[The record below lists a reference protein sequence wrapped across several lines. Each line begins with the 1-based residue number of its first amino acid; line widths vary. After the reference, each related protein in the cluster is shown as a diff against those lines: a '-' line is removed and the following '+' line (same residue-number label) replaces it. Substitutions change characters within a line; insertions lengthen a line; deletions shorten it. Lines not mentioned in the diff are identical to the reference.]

1 MGLVKLSKVW
11 QLPRKVG
18 LGLLILGVVGITP
31 LASGHTSELG
41 HRSRASRLARSGG
54 QAPPVYQRPV
64 IDRGELLQATQ
75 QMLHYVS
82 ELRGLPVIHS
92 VKAALQSREEIQ
104 RSLIKDLDERTT
116 ADEFEASTKLLIKL
130 GLVPK
135 DFKYREL
142 LTRIIEEQVAGYY
155 RPRTKSL
162 YLADWLTLD
171 EQNSVMVHE
180 LAHALQDQHFRL
192 ERFSRLPKGQSDYE
206 LAISSL
212 IEGDAT
218 AVMLNH
224 LLKPQ
229 RLDIAS
235 IPIPLST
242 IFDQLQKSDDQRIK
256 VLNSAP
262 AVVRES
268 LLFPYAYGTTFV
280 QYILIHSSW
289 KRISEAYAD
298 PPDST
303 EQVLHPAKF
312 LTRDYPVRIELP
324 RLEKLLGKATSR
336 RIFDTTGEFGYYLI
350 LSQYVDKG
358 KARRAA
364 EGWDGDQLALY
375 ENKRTGTL
383 LLVQYTT
390 WDSEADADEF
400 ARAYAERTTAC
411 YTGAREVPSSGNT
424 TMHRWETAEGDVY
437 LERRGSDVLI
447 LEGLDDAALKKLPH
461 LVKALWG
468 SRKTEKGPSS
478 NRIST
483 RLPH

>member
-11 QLPRKVG
+11 RLFQKVG
-18 LGLLILGVVGITP
+18 GGLLILS
-31 LASGHTSELG
+31 LLG
-41 HRSRASRLARSGG
+41 
-54 QAPPVYQRPV
+54 APPVISGRSWPRGNGSSAEGVPQASPVYHRPV

-82 ELRGLPVIHS
+82 ELRGLPILHS

-104 RSLIKDLDERTT
+104 RSLIRDLDESTT
-116 ADEFEASTKLLIKL
+116 ADEFDASTKLLIKL
-130 GLVPK
+130 GLVPR

-142 LTRIIEEQVAGYY
+142 LIRIIEEQVAGYY
-155 RPRTKSL
+155 RPKTKNL

-180 LAHALQDQHFRL
+180 LTHALQDQHFRL

-206 LAISSL
+206 LAIASL

-242 IFDQLQKSDDQRIK
+242 VFDQLQKSDDARIK
-256 VLNSAP
+256 VLNRAP
-262 AVVRES
+262 PVIRES

-289 KRISEAYAD
+289 KRVSEAYAD

-312 LTRDYPVRIELP
+312 LNRDYPVRIQLP
-324 RLEKLLGKATSR
+324 RLEKVLGKASVR
-336 RIFDTTGEFGYYLI
+336 RLFDTNGEFGHYLI
-350 LSQYVDKG
+350 LSQYIDKG

-364 EGWDGDQLALY
+364 EGWGGDQFALY
-375 ENKRTGTL
+375 ENKATGNTL
-383 LLVQYTT
+383 VVQYST

-400 ARAYAERTTAC
+400 ARAYAERTVAR
-411 YTGAREVPSSGNT
+411 YPDAREVRPARET
-424 TMHRWETAEGDVY
+424 TIRMWETAEGNVY
-437 LERRGSDVLI
+437 LERQGRDVLI
-447 LEGLDDAALKKLPH
+447 LEGLDEAAMKKLPQ
-461 LVKALWG
+461 LVKTLWQG
-468 SRKTEKGPSS
+468 RKIEMRPSAD
-478 NRIST
+478 
-483 RLPH
+483 RLSARTPR